1 MNILRSL
8 KLSAILSAFLA
19 TAAHAGFGIGTTTAP
34 VLSKIFKVTDNQAD
48 KFLKPGDIMLK
59 RLNDKS
65 PITSDGIMVGQEI
78 VQNLNSIIGTD
89 ETRAG
94 DPQVVHAAIYLGNNK
109 TAEAHGSTPGENAG
123 VSLRDLSHH
132 DGYLFVV
139 YRPADAALGAE
150 AAAIARTW
158 ATGRMGY
165 LLPVAVEAHS
175 SSFGPD
181 ARAEAFEYGS
191 QWNVAGG
198 PRGRSQMFC
207 SQFVLAA
214 YQAAYVQ
221 RLMKANPKLTA
232 SGVTMYPGVDRQAS
246 YTSPLVMSGHLNI
259 TRQGWTLIGFAAIQ
273 PPPPTANLFTPQLP
287 AVITSTMLKGPQGR
301 CLVAVPQP
309 LIGKVMKNS
318 PVIEA
323 DCTGHP
329 ETKWRMKGGNLVND
343 ASGLCLSIN
352 DGRLAKDEG
361 LLVWDC
367 HGGPDQAWVLKNE
380 QIMLGTTGLCAN
392 GGGFKGTRVLTGS
405 CDKNAATTWNIA
417 N

>member
-1 MNILRSL
+1 MNALR
-8 KLSAILSAFLA
+8 IQRLSAFLA
-19 TAAHAGFGIGTTTAP
+19 VFLASAAHAQFGSTIAPKLSLVKYVTA
-34 VLSKIFKVTDNQAD
+34 TQAD
-48 KFLKPGDIMLK
+48 QFLKPGDIMLK
-59 RLNDKS
+59 RLNDQS
-65 PITSDGIMVGQEI
+65 PATSIGISISQEM
-78 VQNLNSIIGTD
+78 VQNLNSIVGTD

-94 DPQVVHAAIYLGNNK
+94 DPQVVHAAIYVGNNQ
-109 TAEAHGSTPGENAG
+109 TAEAHGETPGEKAG
-123 VSLRDLSHH
+123 VSLRQVSHH
-132 DGYLFVV
+132 VGYLFAV

-191 QWNVAGG
+191 QWNVPGG
-198 PRGRSQMFC
+198 PRGRSKMFC

-221 RLMKANPKLTA
+221 RLVKANPKLT
-232 SGVTMYPGVDRQAS
+232 SNGVTMYPGVDRQAS

-259 TRQGWTLIGFAAIQ
+259 TRQGWTMVGFAAIQ
-273 PPPPTANLFTPQLP
+273 AAPANPSAPQVPTAL
-287 AVITSTMLKGPQGR
+287 ISTMLKGPQGR
-301 CLVAVPQP
+301 CLVALPNPFAGNRPVR
-309 LIGKVMKNS
+309 NS

-323 DCTGHP
+323 DCTGRP
-329 ETKWRMKGGNLVND
+329 ETKWRPAGGTLVNE

-352 DGRLAKDEG
+352 DGRLAKG
-361 LLVWDC
+361 QALLVWDC
-367 HGGPDQAWVLKNE
+367 HGGPDQSWVLRNT
-380 QIMLGTTGLCAN
+380 QVALGTTGLCAN
-392 GGGFKGTRVLTGS
+392 GQGFKGRPVTTGS
-405 CDKNAATTWNIA
+405 CDKNTATTWNPA

>member
-1 MNILRSL
+1 MNLARVL
-8 KLSAILSAFLA
+8 PAILAALLA
-19 TAAHAGFGIGTTTAP
+19 TAAHAQLGSTMAP
-34 VLSKIFKVTDNQAD
+34 MLSKIHYVTDTQAD
-48 KFLKPGDIMLK
+48 QYLRPGDIMLK

-65 PITSDGIMVGQEI
+65 PATSDGIAISQEI
-78 VQNLNSIIGTD
+78 VQNLNGIIGTD
-89 ETRAG
+89 ATRAG

-109 TAEAHGSTPGENAG
+109 TAEAHGETPGEAAG
-123 VSLRDLSHH
+123 VSLRDISHH

-165 LLPVAVEAHS
+165 LLPLAVEAHS

-181 ARAEAFEYGS
+181 ARAEALEYGS
-191 QWNVAGG
+191 QANVAGG
-198 PRGRSQMFC
+198 PRGRAKMFC

-221 RLMKANPKLTA
+221 RLLKANPKLTA
-232 SGVTMYPGVDRQAS
+232 AGVTMYPGVDRQAS
-246 YTSPLVMSGHLNI
+246 YTSPLVMSGHLNL

-273 PPPPTANLFTPQLP
+273 PPPRAPPNPFTPQLP
-287 AVITSTMLKGPQGR
+287 QVITSTMLKGPQGR

-309 LIGKVMKNS
+309 LIGKVMRNS

-323 DCTGHP
+323 DCTGRP
-329 ETKWRMKGGNLVND
+329 ETKWRPKGGNLVNE

-352 DGRLAKDEG
+352 DGRLAKGQG

-367 HGGPDQAWVLKNE
+367 HAGPDQAWILKDT
-380 QIMLGTTGLCAN
+380 QVVLGTTGLCAN
-392 GGGFKGTRVLTGS
+392 GQGLKGSPVVTGS
-405 CDKNAATTWNIA
+405 CDRNPATTWNIA